1 MSGSYF
7 YVLTILPRKTM
18 KNNPKAAHFCCK
30 TYRRLPTL
38 SECACKV
45 KDRVCQT
52 EAEGG
57 NIFQISNFR
66 LAQITRIERMNMDF
80 GAALLSSI

>member
-7 YVLTILPRKTM
+7 PVLTVLPRKTM

-52 EAEGG
+52 EAQDGK
-57 NIFQISNFR
+57 IFQIGGNLNDTGYF
-66 LAQITRIERMNMDF
+66 N
-80 GAALLSSI
+80 